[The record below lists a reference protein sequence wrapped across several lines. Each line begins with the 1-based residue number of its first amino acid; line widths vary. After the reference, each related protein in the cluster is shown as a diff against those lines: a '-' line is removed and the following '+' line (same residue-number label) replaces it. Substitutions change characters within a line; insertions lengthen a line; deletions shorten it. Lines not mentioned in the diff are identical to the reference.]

1 MGRKSRVAAGIGSLE
16 CGEARFTALG
26 WWFDTPMQAALAA
39 LPKSDERKIVL
50 ACLLREKTSV
60 SNDWIASRLAMGLPG
75 SASRMI
81 SAGRTDK
88 NVARKRNEL
97 AGILF
102 VEEKAHQ

>member
-1 MGRKSRVAAGIGSLE
+1 MVREGLK
-16 CGEARFTALG
+16 ALG
-26 WWFDTPMQAALAA
+26 ASAGNAALAA

-50 ACLLREKTSV
+50 ACLLRERTSV
-60 SNDWIASRLAMGLPG
+60 SNDWIASRLAMGHPG
-75 SASRMI
+75 SVSRMI

-102 VEEKAHQ
+102 SEEKPRQ